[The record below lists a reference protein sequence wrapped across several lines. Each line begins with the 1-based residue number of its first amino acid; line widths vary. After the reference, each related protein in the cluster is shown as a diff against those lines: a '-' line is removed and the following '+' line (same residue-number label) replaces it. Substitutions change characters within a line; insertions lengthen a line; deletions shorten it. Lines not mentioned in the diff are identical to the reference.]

1 MNTHPKLPPDRISIY
16 NFTAL
21 WVLYVFLSA
30 IVHLLLGSTTRNY
43 QGYVFVIF
51 PIHIIFSIVFLVG
64 CLSSAPRRTYVHFI
78 PAQLGQIF
86 IAQGLLLF
94 LTPADCTI
102 GKQGNQVGD
111 RCYALIQTLTQNTAK
126 IPVDRIL
133 ELAFPIALVIYLLIT
148 VWFFKNTQIKRAK
161 ASPVTSSP

>member
-1 MNTHPKLPPDRISIY
+1 MNNPPKLPPDRISIY

-21 WVLYVFLSA
+21 WVLYTFLSA

-51 PIHIIFSIVFLVG
+51 PIHMIFSIVFLVG
-64 CLSSAPRRTYVHFI
+64 CLSRSPRRTYVHFI

-94 LTPADCTI
+94 LTPAECTT
-102 GKQGNQVGD
+102 GKQGD

-126 IPVDRIL
+126 IPVDRVL
-133 ELAFPIALVIYLLIT
+133 EMAFPIALVIYLLIT

-161 ASPVTSSP
+161 TSPSAPIT